1 LQTYGLHWS
10 GSIQYQSQNISTY
23 NAVVSKLIQQHC
35 VFPCSCS
42 RKTLSTLPIYPGTC
56 RQSSPSDRLHS
67 LRVRSKDI
75 TLSFND
81 ELQGVLSH
89 HIADQH
95 GDFIIRRK
103 DNIIAYQL
111 AVVVDDYQQ
120 NINHVIRGFDLL
132 DSTPKQIYLQ
142 QLLGYPTPRYAH
154 VPIITDP
161 QGNKLSKQNL
171 AQAVD
176 TKNPSKTL
184 FLLLHS
190 LHQKPP
196 AQLKNA
202 SVTDMLDWAIEHW
215 NSQLL
220 KNIRTITL

>member
-1 LQTYGLHWS
+1 
-10 GSIQYQSQNISTY
+10 
-23 NAVVSKLIQQHC
+23 
-35 VFPCSCS
+35 
-42 RKTLSTLPIYPGTC
+42 
-56 RQSSPSDRLHS
+56 
-67 LRVRSKDI
+67 
-75 TLSFND
+75 
-81 ELQGVLSH
+81 
-89 HIADQH
+89 
-95 GDFIIRRK
+95 
-103 DNIIAYQL
+103 
-111 AVVVDDYQQ
+111 VVDDYQQ